1 MEDTTSKTD
10 TVGQDKTQQ
19 TSSKPAETRF
29 APPVGRARFRLRHF
43 FLVAFFLLWVVAPVG
58 IAAVYLYTV
67 ASDQYASH
75 IGFSVRKEENGSA
88 IELLGGITE
97 LSGSSSSD
105 TDILYEYIQSQKI
118 VRIID
123 EKLNLKN
130 IYSNPDDP
138 IFGLGDDLRIEALLR
153 YWRKMVRVFYDNSSG
168 LIEVRVLAFNPLDAQ
183 KVAEALFEESSLM
196 INKLSAIARDDATIY
211 AQEELLN
218 SVARLKTARQVM
230 TSFQTRTQI
239 VDPSADLQGQ
249 MGVLNSLQ
257 TELAATKIELEL
269 LLDNSAQNDP
279 RVLQQSRKIAAIQG
293 LIKDER
299 NGFGGGED
307 GSLETFSQ
315 QLSEFQGLLVDVEFA
330 EKSYL
335 ASQAVYDG
343 AIAEARRKSRYLAM
357 HIEPTLAETG
367 EYPQRI
373 LLLIMLL
380 GFLSISWAIL
390 VMVYYS
396 LRDRR

>member
-1 MEDTTSKTD
+1 MEDTTSNTD
-10 TVGQDKTQQ
+10 AVAKDKTPQI
-19 TSSKPAETRF
+19 SSRPANAKF
-29 APPVGRARFRLRHF
+29 APPVGGARFRFRHF
-43 FLVAFFLLWVVAPVG
+43 FLVMFFLLWVVAPVG
-58 IAAVYLYTV
+58 VAAIYLYAV
-67 ASDQYASH
+67 ASNQYASH

-123 EKLNLKN
+123 EKLNLKD
-130 IYSNPDDP
+130 IYTNPSDP
-138 IFGLGDDLRIEALLR
+138 IFGLGDDVRIEALLR
-153 YWRKMVRVFYDNSSG
+153 YWRKMVRVYYDNSSG
-168 LIEVRVLAFNPLDAQ
+168 LIEVRVLAFEPLDAQ
-183 KVAEALFEESSLM
+183 KVAEALFEQSSLM
-196 INKLSAIARDDATIY
+196 INKLSAIARDDATVY

-218 SVARLKTARQVM
+218 SVARLKRARQVM

-239 VDPSADLQGQ
+239 VDPAADLQGQ

-257 TELAATKIELEL
+257 SELAATKIELEL
-269 LLDNSAQNDP
+269 LLDNSNQSDP
-279 RVLQQSRKIAAIQG
+279 RVLQQSRKITAIQG
-293 LIKDER
+293 LINDER
-299 NGFGGGED
+299 NGFGSSEN

-330 EKSYL
+330 EKSYF

-343 AIAEARRKSRYLAM
+343 AVAEARRKSRYLAM

-373 LLLIMLL
+373 LLLIMLT
-380 GFLSISWAIL
+380 GFLFISWAIL